1 MRRTVLS
8 AVILSLLVL
17 PVLSGCETKQLKE
30 ENAKIK
36 QQVDALTKDKAGMQT
51 QMSQLT
57 AQMDELKKKNADL
70 EKENADLKAK
80 LAGSKKQPAK
90 PAAKPAPKK
99 K

>member
-70 EKENADLKAK
+70 EK
-80 LAGSKKQPAK
+80 
-90 PAAKPAPKK
+90 
-99 K
+99 